1 MRKAIQNNPLIFII
15 IIYVLARGFMLLING
30 VWWDDWII
38 WNAPR
43 ETIVQT
49 WVTEGNTPHLAA
61 IHLFLYDHFT
71 PAIIPF
77 LYRCIAFSSG
87 IISILLLWAIL
98 RQFNLSQNWRFAI
111 MALVASSP
119 MNTADITLCCL
130 MYNISTPLFYAGTLF
145 FLKSIPSRNLAFKIL
160 AAGFF
165 FLSLF
170 YWMSAIVLIPCIVL
184 IVALWQVAPTRWSCE
199 NIKAVVFKCLSW
211 WYIWIVP
218 IAYWIVRSVFF
229 APKDQFAQYYSINLK
244 AIVMLPLILIQSLI
258 KNVFGLLRYDF
269 QMADGGIL
277 PTVLLII
284 LVCLIIGLVRKADQ
298 TGAPVVAGTAAR
310 NMFWMAVILFAGAM
324 IPTVLIGDTI
334 GDRSNFHT
342 IQSRYQVLM
351 LFPVSL
357 FLYIGISQFR
367 GGRFRQFA
375 LGIVVAL
382 SVFATIRTY
391 IQYQRGWFKE
401 LAVAQVIR
409 QESRLHVPHVNV
421 VVNDLTED
429 WNEYPDLSMPDYAF
443 TGISNLALDRDQTH
457 RYVTKAH
464 YAQAV
469 AYDPRKDNYTIVG
482 AEKSRNPS
490 SFQYVLTL
498 YQRAEDALSLSRVLK
513 LTLLQYTDP
522 VAFSEAI
529 ANVMTYTLIPID
541 RP

>member
-1 MRKAIQNNPLIFII
+1 MKSVIQNNPLGFII
-15 IIYVLARGFMLLING
+15 IIYVLARGFMLLVNG

-71 PAIIPF
+71 PAVIPF

-98 RQFNLSQNWRFAI
+98 RQFNLPLNWRLAV

-145 FLKSIPSRNLAFKIL
+145 FLKSIQSRNIVFKIL
-160 AAGFF
+160 SVGLL

-170 YWMSAIVLIPCIVL
+170 YWMSAIVLIPCVVL
-184 IVALWQVAPTRWSCE
+184 VAALWQIAPTRWSCR
-199 NIKAVVFKCLSW
+199 NIKAVAFKCLSW

-218 IAYWIVRSVFF
+218 VAYWIVRSVFF
-229 APKDQFAQYYSINLK
+229 APQEQFAQYYSINPK

-258 KNVFGLLRYDF
+258 KNVFGLLGYDF
-269 QMADGGIL
+269 QMAGGGIF
-277 PTVLLII
+277 PTVLLIG
-284 LVCLIIGLVRKADQ
+284 LVCLIIGLFRRTEQ
-298 TGAPVVAGTAAR
+298 TGAPVVAGTTAR
-310 NMFWMAVILFAGAM
+310 NMFWMAIILFAGAM
-324 IPTVLIGDTI
+324 IPTVLIGETI

-351 LFPVSL
+351 LLPVSL
-357 FLYIGISQFR
+357 LIYAGISQFKS
-367 GGRFRQFA
+367 GRSRQFA
-375 LGIVVAL
+375 LGVVVAL
-382 SVFATIRTY
+382 SAFATMLTY

-401 LAVAQVIR
+401 LAIAQVIR
-409 QESRLHVPHVNV
+409 QEPKLHVPHVNV
-421 VVNDLTED
+421 VVNDLTEE
-429 WNEYPDLSMPDYAF
+429 WNEYPGLSMPDYAF
-443 TGISNLALDRDQTH
+443 TGISNLALNRDQTH
-457 RYVTKAH
+457 RYVTEAH
-464 YAQAV
+464 YKQAV
-469 AYDPRKDNYTIVG
+469 TYDPQKDNYTIVG
-482 AEKSRNPS
+482 AEKSQDPS
-490 SFQYVLTL
+490 SFRYILTL
-498 YQRAEDALSLSRVLK
+498 YASNEDALSLSRVLK
-513 LTLLQYTDP
+513 LTLLQYTAPD
-522 VAFSEAI
+522 AFNAAI